1 MIAGFAHGGAGSE
14 MSQKG
19 SVIIRFFASNS
30 PALMPFGVPGLK
42 KTFGRIFLLL
52 VGCASVISCG
62 SSSSTTTTNRP
73 SGLKF
78 RAFVSNPLSPS
89 SIGSAQPVLNIV
101 DASADLQSAS
111 VVNLAG
117 AVTNAGVMVLS
128 PNRGFTLVQ
137 NPTGNSV
144 AVVNNAA
151 ETVNSTFNLPGP
163 TQSMFVWIDNG
174 TAYAAVPTAPVS
186 AAQGPSP
193 GAVVVVNL
201 SSSGILA
208 TIPVPGANYVI
219 ESHDGSRILAFGNNP
234 QAVTIIS
241 ISQIGT
247 STDPRIVLSNASF
260 DHPVW
265 AVFSSDDT
273 TAYILNC
280 GPECGGSAASVAVL
294 DMTQSPPR
302 IITTVAVPAATY
314 GILSGSTLYVA
325 GTSAA
330 GGMLTLISVASNTVT
345 NASAIAISD
354 GYHNRMAVAA
364 NGKLFIG
371 ARTCSGGCLSIFNI
385 ATGNVDIPRISGDV
399 TGIQPITGRNGVY
412 VCQSGALNIYNTVSD
427 TLQTTQVD
435 IVGQAM
441 DVLLVDS
448 P

>member
-1 MIAGFAHGGAGSE
+1 
-14 MSQKG
+14 
-19 SVIIRFFASNS
+19 
-30 PALMPFGVPGLK
+30 MPFGVPGLK

-52 VGCASVISCG
+52 VGCVSVISCG
-62 SSSSTTTTNRP
+62 SSSPSTTTANAP

-78 RAFVSNPLSPS
+78 RAFVSNPLSPGV
-89 SIGSAQPVLNIV
+89 GSAFPVLNIV
-101 DASADLQSAS
+101 NATTDVESAS

-117 AVTNAGVMVLS
+117 AVSNAGLMVLS

-137 NPTGNSV
+137 NPGSNSV
-144 AVVNNAA
+144 AVVNNRA
-151 ETVNSTFNLPGP
+151 ETGNSVFNLPGP

-208 TIPVPGANYVI
+208 TIPVPGAQFVV
-219 ESHDGSRILAFGNNP
+219 ESHDGSRVLAFGNNP
-234 QAVTIIS
+234 QAVTVIS
-241 ISQIGT
+241 TSQIGT
-247 STDPRIVLSNASF
+247 TTDPRTLLLNPSF

-273 TAYILNC
+273 TAYVLNC
-280 GPECGGSAASVAVL
+280 GAECGGSAASVAVL
-294 DMTQSPPR
+294 DMTQSPPE
-302 IITTVAVPAATY
+302 IITTIAVPAATY

-325 GTSAA
+325 GTSAVS
-330 GGMLTLISVASNTVT
+330 GMLTLISVASNTVT
-345 NASAIAISD
+345 NASAITISD
-354 GYHNRMAVAA
+354 GYHNRMAVSS

-385 ATGNVDIPRISGDV
+385 ATGTVDIPKIPGDV
-399 TGIQPITGRNGVY
+399 TGIQPITGRNVVY
-412 VCQSGALNIYNTVSD
+412 VCQNGGLNIYNTAND
-427 TLQTTQVD
+427 LLQTTPTVD

-441 DVLLVDS
+441 DVELVDS